1 MHLPLRRRA
10 LAPLALGALAAPALP
25 RNPLAQAPI
34 ILRAAHT
41 NAVGEVQDEGLKV
54 MDRRLREITGGRA
67 GLQIFPN
74 GQLGNEL
81 PMVEGVAL
89 GTIDIAVPS
98 HAAFANFVREFQLFD
113 MPFLVK
119 DYAHLGRVATGPV
132 MPELAEASQRRNF
145 RLLSLYSSGIRHLMT
160 REPVASMAALRGR
173 KVRVQQ
179 NPAHVAAWQAFGANA
194 TPLAYGELYGAL
206 QVGVVDGAEAA
217 YTNYV
222 GQKFYEVAKNW
233 APIGWL
239 CLTAPVIMSER
250 KFATLPADIKAAVQ
264 QAAEESAVWE
274 RNLVVDGEAALHAQV
289 VGHGVAIATPDR
301 APFIAA
307 ARPLYDR
314 FLTSEADKRRLRIVQ
329 ESAGA

>member
-1 MHLPLRRRA
+1 MTLSITRRG
-10 LAPLALGALAAPALP
+10 LAALGLAAPFVARP
-25 RNPLAQAPI
+25 AHAQTI
-34 ILRAAHT
+34 TLRAAHT

-113 MPFLVK
+113 MPYLIR
-119 DYAHLGRVATGPV
+119 DYAHLDKVARSPV
-132 MPELAEASQRRNF
+132 IAELVEASRGRNF
-145 RLLSLYSSGIRHLMT
+145 RLLSLYSSGIRHVMSRT
-160 REPVASMAALRGR
+160 PVASLEDLRGR

-179 NPAHVAAWQAFGANA
+179 NPAHVAAFQAFGANA

-222 GQKFYEVAKNW
+222 GQKFYEVAKHW
-233 APIGWL
+233 ARVGWL
-239 CLTAPVIMSER
+239 ALTAPVILSER
-250 KFATLPADIKAAVQ
+250 RFQALPADIRQAVQ
-264 QAAEESAVWE
+264 QAAEDSATFE
-274 RNLVVDGEAALHAQV
+274 RNLVVEGEAALHQIV
-289 VGHGVAIATPDR
+289 VANGATITDPDKAAFRR
-301 APFIAA
+301 AAE
-307 ARPLYDR
+307 PLYAR
-314 FLTSEADKRRLRIVQ
+314 FLTSEADRRRLRTVQ
-329 ESAGA
+329 ETA